1 MADIRINALAT
12 TASASSSDDYIA
24 VDGTTNGTRK
34 LNAYS
39 PTFGGNLTLSGA
51 TSTITLGSTN
61 TGSIAVDA
69 NGALIVTPKAGQA
82 TTLSV
87 SGNSGLSVNNGAT
100 QIYLGNSGGNAVA
113 GTLNANDFLLI
124 RDGAVKLTAT
134 ATGVDIAGNLT
145 VSGTGTSSVAG
156 LLDLSAAT
164 AGQIKFPASQN
175 SSANANTLDDYEEGT
190 WTPTDQSGASLS
202 FTVYNAVY
210 TKVGR
215 LVEIQAAIYYPSTV
229 SSASAK
235 IGGLPFNAADGDDNT
250 GGICLSATNVN
261 LNFTG
266 LVARNNNQFF
276 LETIAGSSV
285 INANMSAKYI
295 KFFGWYYV

>member
-12 TASASSSDDYIA
+12 TAASTASDDYIA
-24 VDGTTNGTRK
+24 VDGSANGTRK

-39 PTFGGNLTLSGA
+39 PTFGGNLTVSGA

-87 SGNSGLSVNNGAT
+87 SGNSGFFVNNGTT

-145 VSGTGTSSVAG
+145 VSGGTVTSGTGT
-156 LLDLSAAT
+156 LTL
-164 AGQIKFPASQN
+164 N
-175 SSANANTLDDYEEGT
+175 SSANTVVLQSAGTTALTLDSSQRCILAGALRLNNAYTAGAPTATGYVTIQDSSGT
-190 WTPTDQSGASLS
+190 T
-202 FTVYNAVY
+202 Y
-210 TKVGR
+210 KV
-215 LVEIQAAIYYPSTV
+215 LVST
-229 SSASAK
+229 
-235 IGGLPFNAADGDDNT
+235 
-250 GGICLSATNVN
+250 
-261 LNFTG
+261 
-266 LVARNNNQFF
+266 
-276 LETIAGSSV
+276 
-285 INANMSAKYI
+285 
-295 KFFGWYYV
+295 